1 MCINVAMHLYSLN
14 RQKVAESLIILSIQE
29 EGGDTEVKEEERE
42 STEETEEEEEEEEKE
57 GEREE
62 EIDEREEEELEGEEG
77 EEEGVMK
84 LRRWLTT

>member
-29 EGGDTEVKEEERE
+29 EGRDKEVKEEERE
-42 STEETEEEEEEEEKE
+42 STEEIEEGEEEMEV
-57 GEREE
+57 EE
-62 EIDEREEEELEGEEG
+62 EIDEEEE